1 MKKETSNLFES
12 THSFLSWTKAADLH
26 SAKVRNIPQP
36 QISTRASRALSPASE
51 GMRFSHLNLS
61 RASNNIL
68 TGRFITIFAISS
80 QPTTNLYNFYRI
92 RVFSMP
98 GDFLTRTC
106 IREKEDQDSEKR
118 RPSCPDSLPDGF
130 GSQMRKK
137 S

>member
-1 MKKETSNLFES
+1 MKKKNTYSESIINESCRSQIFTLPRSETFRNHKFQQEHLE
-12 THSFLSWTKAADLH
+12 HS
-26 SAKVRNIPQP
+26 Q
-36 QISTRASRALSPASE
+36 ASE
-51 GMRFSHLNLS
+51 GMLFSHLNLS

-80 QPTTNLYNFYRI
+80 QSTTNLYNFYRI